1 MGSSVSAP
9 FFAAMAVLAN
19 FKLCPFFFA
28 LAIGIPSALLYCSLL
43 LIIVINSNHF
53 SSSFFI
59 LVFIRAIL
67 SLINYIVS
75 FLAHRFGKIGL
86 FLPIYLKFPRLLL
99 AFLFFMVFY
108 AFHLENLL
116 TAFLLLNRLSAILFP
131 MKYKKLWRVGLPFV
145 VAFSFILPLPFTV
158 PIFSFGMYVHVQSD
172 NATFTLDNNTTKN
185 HHLSFA
191 EFGHTFGLQ
200 IAQHYQQNGQHAANE
215 RKMTIYTVATFF
227 GQLLMAIFMIIRF
240 ITATHFVDE
249 HNIRRFNAQE
259 WFNMTL
265 EQTDTLYLANFN
277 QYPWVNDLSTVVIPS
292 WLLLWASSKLRE
304 IFFIKLKKIPIFAP
318 NIRHLKL
325 QFSDHL
331 HGLLCISLTILS
343 DFIIYS
349 INSAYL
355 PDAIGDFDEP
365 NAYSAGQNSVRM
377 VHTPTTDGQPKQ
389 LFFYASRTMEW
400 VNSFKEL
407 QNPIRMCVN
416 KPFEW
421 MNELTSEKLTLT
433 KASEDKW
440 GNRWILKRCQIG
452 ETAAIQWENE
462 NLDNLNKVHFFTLY
476 YWDIGIHRLPHLS
489 SLALDNVSFS
499 LVRSSSIPM
508 AQLALVQNL
517 LVESCSWPK
526 KWRWHGEMPK
536 NGKRKANGGNQ

>member
-43 LIIVINSNHF
+43 LIIVINFNHF

-172 NATFTLDNNTTKN
+172 NATFTLDDNTTKN
-185 HHLSFA
+185 DLNSTKIGASSAVLFSIICLLLNLA
-191 EFGHTFGLQ
+191 TLL
-200 IAQHYQQNGQHAANE
+200 AYKLRSNYQQNGQHAANE

-249 HNIRRFNAQE
+249 HNIRRSNAQE

-355 PDAIGDFDEP
+355 PDAIEISPCHHFLR
-365 NAYSAGQNSVRM
+365 Q
-377 VHTPTTDGQPKQ
+377 
-389 LFFYASRTMEW
+389 
-400 VNSFKEL
+400 L

-476 YWDIGIHRLPHLS
+476 YWDIG
-489 SLALDNVSFS
+489 
-499 LVRSSSIPM
+499 
-508 AQLALVQNL
+508 
-517 LVESCSWPK
+517 
-526 KWRWHGEMPK
+526 
-536 NGKRKANGGNQ
+536 